1 MNWTYKEIII
11 DSILF
16 LALIISLITD
26 IKTRKIL
33 NIVTYPTILLG
44 IALNSVFY
52 YQNMAGLKFSLIGF
66 AVGIVLFGIM
76 FILGGL
82 GMGDV
87 KLMGAVGALKGGF
100 FVLQSIV
107 YIGIVGGILTIFF
120 LIWKGT
126 FAQTVKNMFYMVSS
140 PFSKSSKE
148 QVKKMPKIYLPY
160 GPAIVIGILLLYISL
175 IFKVAI
181 V

>member
-1 MNWTYKEIII
+1 MNLTYKEIII
-11 DSILF
+11 DSVLF

-44 IALNSVFY
+44 IALNTFFY
-52 YQNMAGLKFSLIGF
+52 HTAGLKFSLIGF
-66 AVGIVLFGIM
+66 AVGVVLFGIM

-107 YIGIVGGILTIFF
+107 YIGIIGGILTIFF

-126 FAQTVKNMFYMVSS
+126 FAQTVKNMFYMISS
-140 PFSKSSKE
+140 PFSKTSKE

-160 GPAIVIGILLLYISL
+160 GPAIVIGIVILYISL
-175 IFKVAI
+175 IFKVAL